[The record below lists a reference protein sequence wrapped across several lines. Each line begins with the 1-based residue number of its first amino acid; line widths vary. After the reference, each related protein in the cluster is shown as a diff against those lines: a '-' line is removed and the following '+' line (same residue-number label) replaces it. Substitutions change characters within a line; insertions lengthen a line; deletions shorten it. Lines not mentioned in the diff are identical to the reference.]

1 MKNSKQLLG
10 HCGEEF
16 AAGELQ
22 RRGYKILGRNVR
34 TRLGEL
40 DIVARD
46 GNTLCFVEIKT
57 RRSTAFGFPQE
68 AVTRQKQWHITRMAQ
83 SYMKANGLTDVN
95 ARFDVV
101 AVLMGDDKPAS
112 IEVIQNAFEAEP
124 PR

>member
-1 MKNSKQLLG
+1 MKNSNQLLG
-10 HCGEEF
+10 SIGEQF
-16 AAGELQ
+16 AAQELQ

-57 RRSTAFGFPQE
+57 RRSTAFGYPQE
-68 AVTRQKQWHITRMAQ
+68 SVTRQKQWHMTRMAQ
-83 SYMKANGLTDVN
+83 SYMKAHAAIEVS

-101 AVLMGDDKPAS
+101 ALLIGPDGQPTNID
-112 IEVIQNAFEAEP
+112 VIQNAFEIQQ
-124 PR
+124 